1 MNVSGEY
8 SSLSAP
14 GMSGSLHPVERPEKA
29 SFWIGRPDA
38 KEKEGKGEARP
49 TVIFH
54 KVPLSPFGC
63 RNCDNFRRLQHLHMK
78 DLHGSQALIIPAP
91 ATRADSQNICLRE
104 LRVHSPSQNASFPTP
119 LPLCAAWAI
128 RNRDFDYFT
137 VGFHAGVV
145 GDLVVFHV
153 RIVSGLVGFMLG
165 L

>member
-1 MNVSGEY
+1 MNVSGEC

-29 SFWIGRPDA
+29 SFWIGQPDA

-54 KVPLSPFGC
+54 KVPLRPFGC

-104 LRVHSPSQNASFPTP
+104 LRVRSPIRMRVSPRLYHFV
-119 LPLCAAWAI
+119 LP
-128 RNRDFDYFT
+128 
-137 VGFHAGVV
+137 
-145 GDLVVFHV
+145 
-153 RIVSGLVGFMLG
+153 GLFGTEISITYSR
-165 L
+165 